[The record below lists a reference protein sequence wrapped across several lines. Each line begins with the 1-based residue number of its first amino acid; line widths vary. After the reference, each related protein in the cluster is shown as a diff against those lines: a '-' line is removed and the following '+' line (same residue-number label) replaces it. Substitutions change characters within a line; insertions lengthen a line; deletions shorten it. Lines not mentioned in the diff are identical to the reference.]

1 MKPRATPADPSPTLT
16 FDELEVFCALHE
28 AHSFSNAAKSLG
40 RAQPTVSQIIGRL
53 EDKLGQRL
61 FTRDSRRVTPTAAG
75 QVLHDHAQRLLH
87 QRTEALEA
95 LAALRQPAD
104 ETLRLVATE
113 CVSLY
118 LLPQLIQLFRKR
130 FPEVRIEARRCTAEA
145 LPDLLRGEADL
156 ALTGDELPMRQLAAL
171 ELVRDEVLLIAPPD
185 HPLAGRGPLEM
196 GALKGQPV
204 VAYAPATAAR
214 KRLLGRFE
222 AADAPLR
229 LVMEL
234 PSIPMIKAFVGSGEG
249 LAFLPRI
256 AVEPEL
262 KTGRLVALP
271 VEGLKLERTL
281 RMIWNT
287 QRPLSA
293 AAQAFVSLR
302 PPK

>member
-1 MKPRATPADPSPTLT
+1 MKPRTTAADPSPTLT
-16 FDELEVFCALHE
+16 FDELEVFCALYE
-28 AHSFSNAAKSLG
+28 VHSFSSAAKSLG

-61 FTRDSRRVTPTAAG
+61 FARDSRTVTPTAAG
-75 QVLHDHAQRLLH
+75 QVFHDHAQRLLQ

-95 LAALRQPAD
+95 LAALRQPAH

-118 LLPQLIQLFRKR
+118 LLPQLIQRFRKR
-130 FPEVRIEARRCTAEA
+130 FPEVRIEARRGTADA

-156 ALTGDELPMRQLAAL
+156 ALTGDELPMHQLAAQ

-204 VAYAPATAAR
+204 VAYTPATAAR

-222 AADAPLR
+222 AAGAPLR

-262 KTGRLVALP
+262 KARKLVALP

-293 AAQAFVSLR
+293 AAQAFVSLVT
-302 PPK
+302 PK